1 MVATTGRRSP
11 AIGQA
16 VASRWQIERSTAPP
30 ACEAACAA
38 PLKVC
43 RVQRISNGQYG
54 VSTRELS
61 RPKI

>member
-1 MVATTGRRSP
+1 
-11 AIGQA
+11 
-16 VASRWQIERSTAPP
+16 
-30 ACEAACAA
+30 
-38 PLKVC
+38 VC